1 MKKLLS
7 LLSVL
12 TIAGTSIPTV
22 IANSPYQKQ
31 EHIKLN
37 RTKRRVHPSRLDIQY
52 DWSSTWNKMI
62 ATFSPIVFNDIR
74 RYHECSNNYE
84 EFEALFKVGMFSG
97 IWKDNRVTDSYIN
110 NLAKCVWNNWEQIK
124 QTFVDGERNCSIIMD
139 SWASNGQ
146 FIGVRKVC

>member
-22 IANSPYQKQ
+22 IANSSYQKQ

-52 DWSSTWNKMI
+52 DWSST
-62 ATFSPIVFNDIR
+62 
-74 RYHECSNNYE
+74 
-84 EFEALFKVGMFSG
+84 
-97 IWKDNRVTDSYIN
+97 
-110 NLAKCVWNNWEQIK
+110 
-124 QTFVDGERNCSIIMD
+124 
-139 SWASNGQ
+139 
-146 FIGVRKVC
+146 